1 MKLFPEGKGEKEDRF
16 GKVAACKK
24 SKCDADRSM
33 NTKSQQ
39 KENVMKRQLSKTI
52 GYLAMG
58 LALIAQPAFAK
69 DISEENL
76 RTRVGLNAVSEERFL
91 EIEQQRQEEPEYENE
106 DEDVVAKPCSFQ
118 YYDYS
123 LLYLE
128 ALGYKGSSL
137 YLSDGSIWIT
147 RPSDGKKIQ
156 HWPDYNSEY
165 LYGEHPAEVY
175 LTTNNNWF
183 FGTDY
188 KYRVVN
194 RTTKESALVN
204 MSQGP
209 LNQYAFF
216 IWNIDNHNGFIEIVG
231 TNGIYMLFKM
241 SGWDEGVYSKWQIN
255 DAIILGRNSRWNKS
269 SNPYLLINVN
279 TLTNA
284 RAKAG

>member
-1 MKLFPEGKGEKEDRF
+1 
-16 GKVAACKK
+16 
-24 SKCDADRSM
+24 
-33 NTKSQQ
+33 
-39 KENVMKRQLSKTI
+39 MKRQLSKTI
-52 GYLAMG
+52 GYLVMG
-58 LALIAQPAFAK
+58 LALLTEPAFAK
-69 DISEENL
+69 DVSEENL
-76 RTRVGLNAVSEERFL
+76 RARVGVNAVSEERFL

-106 DEDVVAKPCSFQ
+106 DEEVAAKPCSFQ

-128 ALGYKGSSL
+128 TMGCKGSSL
-137 YLSDGSIWIT
+137 SLSDGSIWIT

-183 FGTDY
+183 FGTGY

-194 RTTKESALVN
+194 RITKESTLVN
-204 MSQGP
+204 LSQGP
-209 LNQYAFF
+209 FEQYAFF
-216 IWNIDNHNGFIEIVG
+216 IWNIDIHNGFIEVVD

-255 DAIILGRNSRWNKS
+255 DVIILGRNSRWNKS
-269 SNPYLLINVN
+269 SNPYLLINVY